1 MSYQPNR
8 DDSHAQRPFRV
19 NDPKIVSDGREGN
32 EMAYDMTS
40 LAGISHIDS
49 NEDMKVVRVFSSVG
63 ELIDDVRFEKSIS
76 INYLLDRV
84 SKKSN
89 YSSSLFCTKRGSI
102 VVIRGELNASTDI
115 QCKLC
120 DLCALCRFRLL
131 FNAYDSDHYRRQSK

>member
-1 MSYQPNR
+1 MSYQPSR

-63 ELIDDVRFEKSIS
+63 
-76 INYLLDRV
+76 
-84 SKKSN
+84 
-89 YSSSLFCTKRGSI
+89 
-102 VVIRGELNASTDI
+102 
-115 QCKLC
+115 
-120 DLCALCRFRLL
+120 
-131 FNAYDSDHYRRQSK
+131 

>member
-1 MSYQPNR
+1 MRYPPNR
-8 DDSHAQRPFRV
+8 VGPQAQRGFMENGAV
-19 NDPKIVSDGREGN
+19 NVSDGREGK

-40 LAGISHIDS
+40 LAGISHSYS
-49 NEDMKVVRVFSSVG
+49 NEDMKIVRVFDSVG
-63 ELIDDVRFEKSIS
+63 KVVDDVRFEKSIS
-76 INYLLDRV
+76 IFVLLDRV
-84 SKKSN
+84 SEKSN

-120 DLCALCRFRLL
+120 DLGVLCRFRLL